1 MPRPRL
7 YLKSMEPGYKQVETY
22 PEGSPQRNLQHI
34 WVERD
39 GRNVDISYRMIT
51 TVPGRRGGMDVPV
64 ATKDITMS
72 YDLGDMKRFFDSM
85 LSDDV
90 SPYLKN
96 GMDIMHNLETHPR
109 TGGYRVGH
117 KRSFSHTYADGR
129 EHKDENKANK
139 PKAYC
144 IPVKDKDG
152 FTIDNLEENIAA
164 VEDTLNI
171 MKQVP
176 DALLDQDHRQVL
188 YDCFFDV
195 ALSYLELRAS
205 RHKPD
210 NVLHLPEKKDSI
222 DCEVDLVANF

>member
-1 MPRPRL
+1 MPRPKL
-7 YLKSMEPGYKQVETY
+7 YLKSMESGYSQVVTDSKQK
-22 PEGSPQRNLQHI
+22 NLQHI
-34 WVERD
+34 WVEHD
-39 GRNVDISYRMIT
+39 GKDVDISYRMIT

-90 SPYLKN
+90 SPYLKK
-96 GMDIMHNLETHPR
+96 GMDIFHDLETHPR
-109 TGGYRVGH
+109 TGGCRVEH

-129 EHKDENKANK
+129 EHEDENRTNK
-139 PKAYC
+139 PKAYS
-144 IPVKDKDG
+144 IPAKDKDG
-152 FTIDNLEENIAA
+152 FPIDNLEENIAD

-176 DALLDQDHRQVL
+176 DSLIDQDHRQVL

-195 ALSYLELRAS
+195 ALSYLEVRVA
-205 RHKPD
+205 RNKPD
-210 NVLHLPEKKDSI
+210 NVLHLSEKEDSI